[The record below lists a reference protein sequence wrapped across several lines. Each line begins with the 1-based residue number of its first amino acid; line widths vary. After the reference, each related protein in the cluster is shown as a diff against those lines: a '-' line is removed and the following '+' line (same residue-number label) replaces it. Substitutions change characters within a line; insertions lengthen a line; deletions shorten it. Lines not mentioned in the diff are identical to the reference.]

1 MRYNIK
7 RYLAGTL
14 LFLLLFTACKE
25 EDMALGE
32 GSVRLSVRVSDDV
45 AVVTR
50 SVDAGIYNSM
60 QTRIYSSK
68 GLVRYYDA
76 TTPIPETLNLA
87 SGQYHVFVLA
97 GDSVPAAFNTPY
109 YTGST
114 DFDVR
119 SGETTTL

>member
-60 QTRIYSSK
+60 HTRIYSS
-68 GLVRYYDA
+68 R
-76 TTPIPETLNLA
+76 
-87 SGQYHVFVLA
+87 
-97 GDSVPAAFNTPY
+97 
-109 YTGST
+109 
-114 DFDVR
+114 
-119 SGETTTL
+119 

>member
-45 AVVTR
+45 AVVVSPLRT
-50 SVDAGIYNSM
+50 
-60 QTRIYSSK
+60 SK
-68 GLVRYYDA
+68 PVE
-76 TTPIPETLNLA
+76 P
-87 SGQYHVFVLA
+87 V
-97 GDSVPAAFNTPY
+97 
-109 YTGST
+109 
-114 DFDVR
+114 
-119 SGETTTL
+119 